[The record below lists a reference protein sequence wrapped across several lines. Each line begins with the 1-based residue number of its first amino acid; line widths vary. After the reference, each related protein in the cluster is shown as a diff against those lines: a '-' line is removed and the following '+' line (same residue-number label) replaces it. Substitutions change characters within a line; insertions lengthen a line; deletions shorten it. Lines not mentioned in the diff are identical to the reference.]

1 MTKEKKT
8 ILIVEDDPDVLDYI
22 STFLKDNGYNAV
34 TAEDGQIG
42 LQEAR
47 RIKPDIVLL
56 DLMMPKQS
64 GTDFY
69 RKLHKDKELS
79 NIPIIVVSGAAGKH
93 LAVPK
98 PAAILDKP
106 VDKDELLGAIS
117 RVLSP
122 NT

>member
-8 ILIVEDDPDVLDYI
+8 ILMVEDDPDVLDYI

-34 TAEDGQIG
+34 TAEDGQKG
-42 LQEAR
+42 LEEAR

-93 LAVPK
+93 LAVPQ

-106 VDKDELLGAIS
+106 VDKDELLGAVS
-117 RVLSP
+117 RVLSA